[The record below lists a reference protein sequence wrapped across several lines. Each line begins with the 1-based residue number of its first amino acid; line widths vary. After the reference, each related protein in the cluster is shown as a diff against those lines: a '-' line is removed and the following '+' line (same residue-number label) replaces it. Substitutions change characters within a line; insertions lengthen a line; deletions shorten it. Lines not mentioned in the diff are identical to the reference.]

1 MITAISQMEERN
13 QLIVHVLQ
21 ELCRQGRRILLLS
34 SRKQHL
40 HRIKEMLDEARIRN
54 PVTGLPVTYGFYYG
68 KQGMN
73 RQTHKALL
81 AESAKSD
88 IVLGIDIIAK
98 EGLDIPD
105 RNTLVWS
112 TPPGVEI
119 EQPAGRILRKYHK
132 DINPMIVDIV
142 DHTGNFPNHSSTR
155 NKWFAEED
163 YIIHD
168 LTVELLKN
176 PDLWRPHVTDY
187 LHKMKM
193 EPMLKRKKARIE
205 KEQEEAEVGPDL
217 SLCVLNNEEGE
228 APAMPVKAKVKVK
241 SPKPLNSKDPITS
254 KPLTDKLCYLA
265 YAAPAQQEQ
274 QKTPDNSMC
283 LI

>member
-1 MITAISQMEERN
+1 M
-13 QLIVHVLQ
+13 HVL
-21 ELCRQGRRILLLS
+21 
-34 SRKQHL
+34 
-40 HRIKEMLDEARIRN
+40 KEMLDTARILH
-54 PVTGLPVTYGFYYG
+54 PDTGKPITYGFYYG

-132 DINPMIVDIV
+132 DINPMIIDIV
-142 DHTGNFPNHSSTR
+142 DNTGNFPNHSR
-155 NKWFAEED
+155 ERDKWFTDED
-163 YIIHD
+163 YVIHD
-168 LTVELLKN
+168 HTVELLGPQN
-176 PDLWRPHVTDY
+176 WEEHLTEY
-187 LHKMKM
+187 IHKMKM
-193 EPMLKRKKARIE
+193 TTMVKKRKTPVKV
-205 KEQEEAEVGPDL
+205 KEIDL
-217 SLCVLNNEEGE
+217 TECHLTMAGDAPKPKPKPVIKKTSSSHSN
-228 APAMPVKAKVKVK
+228 APAPVKA
-241 SPKPLNSKDPITS
+241 PDNN
-254 KPLTDKLCYLA
+254 LCYLGFTCKSSDD
-265 YAAPAQQEQ
+265 ERSNG
-274 QKTPDNSMC
+274 PDTGKC